1 MYKKISKQREH
12 RKMITTDNT
21 FQNINVIIKTIFN
34 IGFINN
40 DNNTL
45 YMSEKMTT

>member
-12 RKMITTDNT
+12 RKMITPDNT
-21 FQNINVIIKTIFN
+21 FLNINAINNTIFN
-34 IGFINN
+34 LDFINN
-40 DNNTL
+40 GNNTL